1 MEYNVGEILWI
12 VSNSPGIVVV
22 RVIEEITKKTLSGTK
37 TSYIVEVLGKEDSGY
52 DLENIKGKIHRSK
65 DDAVST
71 MMENTRKA
79 IDSMVEQHVKL
90 IANLWNAGEKIAGP
104 PESASDNQISDDNY
118 EVIELEN
125 GTKARIKVSN
135 IKEKLG

>member
-65 DDAVST
+65 DEAVST
-71 MMENTRKA
+71 MMENTKKA
-79 IDSMVEQHVKL
+79 IDAMVGQHVKL
-90 IANLWNAGEKIAGP
+90 IANLWKTGEKIVGP
-104 PESASDNQISDDNY
+104 PESVSNNDSPDDNY

>member
-22 RVIEEITKKTLSGTK
+22 RVIEEITKKTLAGTK
-37 TSYIVEVLGKEDSGY
+37 TSYIVEVLGKDDSGY

-79 IDSMVEQHVKL
+79 INSLVAQQVKL
-90 IANLWNAGEKIAGP
+90 ITKLWDAGEKITGP
-104 PESASDNQISDDNY
+104 PESIPNNKPSDDNY

-135 IKEKLG
+135 IKEKLR

>member
-1 MEYNVGEILWI
+1 VEYNVGEILWI

-37 TSYIVEVLGKEDSGY
+37 TSYIVEVLGKDDSGY

-79 IDSMVEQHVKL
+79 IDSLVAQHVKL
-90 IANLWNAGEKIAGP
+90 IASLWNTGEKIAAP
-104 PESASDNQISDDNY
+104 PESARNNTPSADNY

-135 IKEKLG
+135 IKEKIG

>member
-79 IDSMVEQHVKL
+79 IDAMVEQQVKL
-90 IANLWNAGEKIAGP
+90 IANLWKSGEKIVGP
-104 PESASDNQISDDNY
+104 SETVSNDVPPDDNY

>member
-12 VSNSPGIVVV
+12 VSNSPGIIVV
-22 RVIEEITKKTLSGTK
+22 RVIEEITKKTLAGTK
-37 TSYIVEVLGKEDSGY
+37 TSYIVEVLGKNDSGY

-79 IDSMVEQHVKL
+79 IDSLVAQQVKL
-90 IANLWNAGEKIAGP
+90 ITKLWDTGEKIAGP
-104 PESASDNQISDDNY
+104 PQSIQNNEASDDNY

-125 GTKARIKVSN
+125 GTKARIKVSD

>member
-1 MEYNVGEILWI
+1 
-12 VSNSPGIVVV
+12 
-22 RVIEEITKKTLSGTK
+22 
-37 TSYIVEVLGKEDSGY
+37 
-52 DLENIKGKIHRSK
+52 
-65 DDAVST
+65 
-71 MMENTRKA
+71 
-79 IDSMVEQHVKL
+79 MVEQHVKL
-90 IANLWNAGEKIAGP
+90 IANLWKAGEKIAGP